1 MDVSPFPRLHYSP
14 FTIRYSLFAR
24 TEDMP
29 ESTLSNDTLKALIEA
44 IFYVSPEPVTLDML
58 AKALP
63 GEERDRI
70 KGLVFELMNDY
81 AWPQHGIQIR
91 PVAGG
96 WQFASKPEHHEVLR
110 GFVKSLKPPVRLT
123 KPSLE
128 VLAVIAYRQPITV
141 PEINDI
147 RGVDCGGVIH
157 TLLERKLIVTAGR
170 KNVVGRPI
178 LYRTSRDFLVHFGLR
193 DIGELPS
200 LREFEE
206 MARQALGSELLPPD
220 EFPSGAQIATEQTLG
235 EGQGDQQAPAEVESL
250 GTEENSAPSGE
261 EPSDGAADQS
271 TEPGLSPAGPEAV
284 QPEASTEHQ
293 DTAAVPVAEASPEE
307 PADE

>member
-1 MDVSPFPRLHYSP
+1 
-14 FTIRYSLFAR
+14 
-24 TEDMP
+24 MP
-29 ESTLSNDTLKALIEA
+29 EGSFSNDTLKALIEA
-44 IFYVSPEPVTLDML
+44 ILYVSPEPVTLDML
-58 AKALP
+58 AKALK

-70 KGLVFELMNDY
+70 KGIVFELMNDY

-96 WQFASKPEHHEVLR
+96 WQFSSKPEHHEVLR

-193 DIGELPS
+193 DLGELPS

-220 EFPSGAQIATEQTLG
+220 EFPSGAQMAEGSASSEEGHPAASG
-235 EGQGDQQAPAEVESL
+235 EAESEVTDEPGPSLDGHAAAEASTAPMESDEPPAAPAEVED
-250 GTEENSAPSGE
+250 GPAPGRASG
-261 EPSDGAADQS
+261 G
-271 TEPGLSPAGPEAV
+271 
-284 QPEASTEHQ
+284 
-293 DTAAVPVAEASPEE
+293 
-307 PADE
+307 

>member
-1 MDVSPFPRLHYSP
+1 MSDN
-14 FTIRYSLFAR
+14 
-24 TEDMP
+24 
-29 ESTLSNDTLKALIEA
+29 TLSNDTLKALIEA
-44 IFYVSPEPVTLDML
+44 ILYVSPEPVTLDML
-58 AKALP
+58 AKALK
-63 GEERDRI
+63 GEARDRI

-96 WQFASKPEHHEVLR
+96 WQFSSKPEHHEVLR
-110 GFVKSLKPPVRLT
+110 SFVKNLKPPVRLT

-128 VLAVIAYRQPITV
+128 VLAVIAYRQPVTV

-147 RGVDCGGVIH
+147 RGVDCGGVMH

-193 DIGELPS
+193 DLGELPS

-220 EFPSGAQIATEQTLG
+220 EFPSGAQVAADGASAGNANVAIG
-235 EGQGDQQAPAEVESL
+235 EGAEEP
-250 GTEENSAPSGE
+250 TTSGE
-261 EPSDGAADQS
+261 PEFVAEDA
-271 TEPGLSPAGPEAV
+271 PGNFLDSELG
-284 QPEASTEHQ
+284 
-293 DTAAVPVAEASPEE
+293 DTAAESGESSGASNFSGENRDTAPSPEE
-307 PADE
+307 DGKLE

>member
-1 MDVSPFPRLHYSP
+1 MS
-14 FTIRYSLFAR
+14 
-24 TEDMP
+24 
-29 ESTLSNDTLKALIEA
+29 ESTLTNDTLKALIEA

-96 WQFASKPEHHEVLR
+96 WQFSSKPEHHEVLR

-128 VLAVIAYRQPITV
+128 VLAVIAYRQPVTV

-147 RGVDCGGVIH
+147 RGVDCGGVLH
-157 TLLERKLIVTAGR
+157 TLMERKLVVTAGR
-170 KNVVGRPI
+170 KNVVGKPI

-193 DIGELPS
+193 DLGELPS

-220 EFPSGAQIATEQTLG
+220 EFPSGAQIASEDAAAAAPEDSVTS
-235 EGQGDQQAPAEVESL
+235 GQAESVTAEEPGASPNAGTAESDDSASADPTAAPSVSGDLQPAA
-250 GTEENSAPSGE
+250 SAPGNRE
-261 EPSDGAADQS
+261 DVE
-271 TEPGLSPAGPEAV
+271 
-284 QPEASTEHQ
+284 
-293 DTAAVPVAEASPEE
+293 
-307 PADE
+307 

>member
-1 MDVSPFPRLHYSP
+1 M
-14 FTIRYSLFAR
+14 A
-24 TEDMP
+24 
-29 ESTLSNDTLKALIEA
+29 ESTLSNDNLKALIEA
-44 IFYVSPEPVTLDML
+44 ILYVSPEPVTLEML
-58 AKALP
+58 GRALA
-63 GEERDRI
+63 GEEKNRI
-70 KGLVFELMNDY
+70 KGALFELINDY

-96 WQFASKPEHHEVLR
+96 WKFSSKPEHHEVLR
-110 GFVKSLKPPVRLT
+110 AFVKSLKPALRLS

-128 VLAVIAYRQPITV
+128 VLAVIAYRQPMTV
-141 PEINDI
+141 PEINEI

-193 DIGELPS
+193 DLGELPS

-220 EFPSGAQIATEQTLG
+220 EFPSGAERAVEESAADSEAGIDEQEASAEAAVITEAPSAADTPAR
-235 EGQGDQQAPAEVESL
+235 APA
-250 GTEENSAPSGE
+250 P
-261 EPSDGAADQS
+261 DAA
-271 TEPGLSPAGPEAV
+271 
-284 QPEASTEHQ
+284 
-293 DTAAVPVAEASPEE
+293 E
-307 PADE
+307 PADVPVPDGPAKVS